1 MMGFLFVSLFVAVPI
16 LTVAHIIMVIRGP
29 RIFTAYCNDYQV
41 PPSGAGWAALP
52 PLFLKVFDLRTIP
65 LGPLIVYSC
74 PFRRPHPDRSR
85 GTTLVSMVE
94 STHFRER
101 DDLAELAFQHRSRL
115 GRIPLE
121 REMGA

>member
-1 MMGFLFVSLFVAVPI
+1 
-16 LTVAHIIMVIRGP
+16 
-29 RIFTAYCNDYQV
+29 
-41 PPSGAGWAALP
+41 
-52 PLFLKVFDLRTIP
+52 
-65 LGPLIVYSC
+65 
-74 PFRRPHPDRSR
+74 
-85 GTTLVSMVE
+85 MVE